1 MALQTP
7 LPPRSCLSRS
17 TDADFRRGWME
28 NADEQL
34 ERYSRLNDRMLDGC
48 EAAYEAI
55 ATEWHAD
62 SPDFDK
68 FVESGALDAQLALL
82 LKESLAKYTA
92 AGRRPI
98 IELGRVN
105 SQVRFLEAAMVLV
118 GGSLAC
124 WLTC

>member
-1 MALQTP
+1 
-7 LPPRSCLSRS
+7 
-17 TDADFRRGWME
+17 ME